1 MTVVAI
7 VNQKGGV
14 GKTTLATNLAWSLAA
29 TASVLLLDADP
40 QGSARDWGHFNTSGP
55 ENLSVLG
62 VGRDPLVDQVRRL
75 AGRYDWIILDSPPG
89 TSNTIADAVRVADVV
104 LIPAK
109 ASAFDV
115 WAATDI
121 VAAVKARQQ
130 SSNGMPRAA
139 FVITMAKPRTR
150 LGRQI
155 DAALTEL
162 GLPVLNSRTTDRVA
176 YTQAGNDGSSVLTGP
191 DRTARD
197 EILAIR
203 RELEQ
208 LTHDHQ

>member
-1 MTVVAI
+1 MPVVAI
-7 VNQKGGV
+7 VAQKGGV
-14 GKTTLATNLAWSLAA
+14 GKTTLATNLAWSLAQ
-29 TASVLLLDADP
+29 TGSVLLLDADP
-40 QGSARDWGHFNTSGP
+40 QGSARDWVILDGPPGISNTS
-55 ENLSVLG
+55 
-62 VGRDPLVDQVRRL
+62 
-75 AGRYDWIILDSPPG
+75 
-89 TSNTIADAVRVADVV
+89 ADAVRVAEVV

-115 WAATDI
+115 WAATEI

-130 SSNGMPRAA
+130 SSNCIPRAA

-150 LGRQI
+150 LSRQI
-155 DAALTEL
+155 DAALAEL

-176 YTQAGNDGSSVLTGP
+176 YTQAGNDGTSVLAGP
-191 DRTARD
+191 DRTARY

-203 RELEQ
+203 TELEQ